1 MNNDEVVLNN
11 FAIKTVWEVAE
22 ACVDHSRKGWCV
34 NMQKFH
40 SAFDGWGLTANEI
53 DAALDF
59 LAARLKVIPLRGE
72 EGQITDISVVPLRYQ
87 CVHCRMWLD
96 MQEDPEDHID
106 LCLKLQKKIK
116 RNKELLR

>member
-1 MNNDEVVLNN
+1 MSNDEVVLNN

-40 SAFDGWGLTANEI
+40 SAFDGWNFTPEEVR
-53 DAALDF
+53 AALDW
-59 LAARLKVIPLRGE
+59 LAWSLHVIPFWDADDH
-72 EGQITDISVVPLRYQ
+72 ITELSVVPQRYQ
-87 CVHCRMWLD
+87 CGHCNMWLD